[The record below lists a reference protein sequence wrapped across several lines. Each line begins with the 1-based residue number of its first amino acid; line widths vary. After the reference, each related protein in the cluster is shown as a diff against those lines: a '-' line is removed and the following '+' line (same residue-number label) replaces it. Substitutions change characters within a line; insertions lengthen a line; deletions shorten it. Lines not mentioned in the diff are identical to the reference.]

1 MQLLVRDLSISK
13 KITNEWIIDNCY
25 IAGGACVSNATR
37 QPIHDVDIYFKTK
50 EARDL
55 FIVEISDGEYI
66 SNKSIEYLSLMVYD
80 SLLKSGAV
88 EAGETR
94 EFETNYTISSRIE
107 SDGII
112 IYKIDD
118 GHEEREVPEPLFL
131 KQKWMFENGYDYV
144 LLERNHFEVDE
155 GCFFGNKSITLK
167 RNDMVYQFILR
178 FYGDP
183 QEMMDET
190 FDFQHCKIAYDLAN
204 KEYIASQETWE
215 ALSKRELHYVNSFY
229 PVSSLKRLYKY
240 GGRGYKWNNDEFV
253 KIIRDIHTVDTDNKF
268 VMEDQLIG
276 YYEDFD
282 YDSVFGYDQGQNYG
296 K

>member
-37 QPIHDVDIYFKTK
+37 QPIHDVDIYFKT
-50 EARDL
+50 EAARNL
-55 FIVEISDGEYI
+55 FIDEVGEGRYI
-66 SNKSIEYLSLMVYD
+66 AKSSNEWKEMIIYD
-80 SLLKSGAV
+80 TLLKCRAIEVGDI
-88 EAGETR
+88 R
-94 EFETNYTISSRIE
+94 EFGTNYTISSRIE
-107 SDGII
+107 SDDII
-112 IYKIDD
+112 VYKIDD
-118 GHEEREVPEPLFL
+118 GYEEREVPEPLFL

-144 LLERNHFEVDE
+144 LLERNHFDVEE
-155 GCFFGNKSITLK
+155 SCFLGNKSITLK
-167 RNDMVYQFILR
+167 KDDIVYQFILR
-178 FYGDP
+178 FFGESK
-183 QEMMDET
+183 QMMDET
-190 FDFQHCKIAYDLAN
+190 FDFQHCKIAYDLAS

-215 ALSKRELHYVNSFY
+215 ALAEKTLHYVNSFY

-282 YDSVFGYDQGQNYG
+282 YDSVFGYDQEQNYG

>member
-1 MQLLVRDLSISK
+1 MQLLIKDLNISYT
-13 KITNEWIIDNCY
+13 INNQWIMDNCY

-50 EARDL
+50 DARDL
-55 FIVEISDGEYI
+55 FIEQVGDDKYI
-66 SNKSIEYLSLMVYD
+66 TKTSNEWQALLMYD
-80 SLLKSGAV
+80 SLLTGKIIEVGNDKCFD
-88 EAGETR
+88 ELKIK
-94 EFETNYTISSRIE
+94 ISSDKRKDNVIYLIE
-107 SDGII
+107 ADVSLI
-112 IYKIDD
+112 
-118 GHEEREVPEPLFL
+118 EVPEPLFR
-131 KQKWMFENGYDYV
+131 KQKWMFDNGYDYL

-155 GCFFGNKSITLK
+155 NGFMGNRSITLK

-183 QEMMDET
+183 QEMMDKT
-190 FDFQHCKIAYDLAN
+190 FDFQHCKIAYDLATR
-204 KEYIASQETWE
+204 EYITTQETWE

-240 GGRGYKWNNDEFV
+240 GGRGFSWNNDEFV
-253 KIIRDIHTVDTDNKF
+253 KIIRDIHKVDTDNKF

-282 YDSVFGYDQGQNYG
+282 YNDVFSD
-296 K
+296 